1 MRLYGLMYRLE
12 TDQDIESGS
21 FPVSESDIML
31 INHHL
36 SEADGDDA
44 IDILKQTRAALYE
57 LISGDDS
64 IYLATS
70 SEMEELFDVEVRK
83 NPEDNEK
90 VV

>member
-12 TDQDIESGS
+12 ADQDIEWGS
-21 FPVSESDIML
+21 FPVSEADIML

-44 IDILKQTRAALYE
+44 MDILKQTRAALYE
-57 LISGDDS
+57 LVSGDDS
-64 IYLATS
+64 LYLAPS